1 MALIVTPNASSVDDG
16 AQIAYPL
23 AADRG
28 LPGQIADLT
37 EATIRAGHNET
48 AARIPFGI
56 PVRLNG
62 SGLLNNSCTPLTAA
76 GAILGLTART
86 AVAERDGPSGAYAD
100 GIPIGAAVNILTR
113 GPIYLE
119 VIEAVAL
126 TDSLR
131 YFKSGT
137 NAGKWGKTASAGNS
151 LLLTAGNW
159 AIRKAGAV
167 GTVLLLEINTPAA
180 LSFTAD

>member
-1 MALIVTPNASSVDDG
+1 MALIVSPTASTVDDG
-16 AQIAYPL
+16 AQVAYPL
-23 AADRG
+23 TMDRG
-28 LPGQIADLT
+28 NPGQIADLR
-37 EATIRAGHNET
+37 EATITTGHNET

-62 SGLLNNSCTPLTAA
+62 SGVLNNSCTPLTAA
-76 GAILGLTART
+76 GSILGLTART
-86 AVAERDGPSGAYAD
+86 AVQERDAPSTNYAD

-131 YFKSGT
+131 YYKSGA

-151 LLLTAGNW
+151 LLLSAGNW
-159 AIRKAGAV
+159 AIRKAGAA
-167 GTVLLLEINTPAA
+167 GLVLLLEINTPAA
-180 LSFTAD
+180 LAFTAD

>member
-1 MALIVTPNASSVDDG
+1 MALIVTTTASSVDDG

-23 AADRG
+23 IADRG
-28 LPGQIADLT
+28 LPGQIADLRDANIT
-37 EATIRAGHNET
+37 TGHNET

-56 PVRLNG
+56 PVRLNS
-62 SGLLNNSCTPLTAA
+62 SGVLPNSCTPLTAA
-76 GAILGLTART
+76 GSILGLTART
-86 AVAERDGPSGAYAD
+86 AVAERDGPSGSYAD
-100 GIPIGAAVNILTR
+100 GIPVGAAVNILTR

-119 VIEAVAL
+119 VIEGVAL

-131 YFKSGT
+131 YFKSGA

-180 LSFTAD
+180 LAFTAD

>member
-1 MALIVTPNASSVDDG
+1 MALIVTPTASVVDDG

-23 AADRG
+23 TMDRG
-28 LPGQIADLT
+28 NPGQIADLRD
-37 EATIRAGHNET
+37 ATIATGHNET

-62 SGLLNNSCTPLTAA
+62 SGLLNNSCIPLTAA
-76 GAILGLTART
+76 GSILGLTART

-113 GPIYLE
+113 GPLYLE
-119 VIEAVAL
+119 VIETVAL

-131 YFKSGT
+131 YFKSGP